1 MAGLYVHI
9 PFRPE
14 RQAHDE
20 AFYVVTDRSE
30 FSSFATALGRE
41 LEYYVHQHTLEEPF
55 TTVYVGGG
63 RPSLLPFET
72 VHRLVR
78 TGAEIL
84 DASAIEEAT
93 AEIHP
98 TDAQLRDLSRL
109 RRLKFNRLSIEVL
122 SFNDEDLS
130 SVNALHTAEEAKR
143 AIEHA
148 RQAGFQAI
156 SIDLLFGWPSHSFSQ
171 WKRSL
176 QRAVDLE
183 IPHLSLIEAPT
194 EKNSHRLDIE
204 QAKRLEYAM
213 TFLRE
218 EGYEQYALTHFAL
231 PNHRSLHQENY
242 YTHGNHLG
250 VGPGAQTFWWTHREQ
265 NPLARR
271 WSNVNDVQRYID
283 LLADQ
288 YPPVS
293 YRQTLDKMALAQEYV
308 LLRLRTADGLDLDE
322 LESTYGYDLRES
334 ESSLLTRLSEEGL
347 IYTNDS
353 SHVRLTQDG
362 FLAADAITERLLP
375 E

>member
-9 PFRPE
+9 PFR
-14 RQAHDE
+14 RHRRAHDE
-20 AFYVVTDRSE
+20 AYYVVTDRSK
-30 FSSFATALGRE
+30 FSSFATALSRE

-72 VHRLVR
+72 VHELTR

-98 TDAQLRDLSRL
+98 ADAQLRDLSRL
-109 RRLKFNRLSIEVL
+109 RRLNFNRLSIEVL
-122 SFNDEDLS
+122 SFDDEDLS
-130 SVNALHTAEEAKR
+130 AVNAQHSSEEAER
-143 AIEHA
+143 AIEHG
-148 RQAGFQAI
+148 RQAGFQSL
-156 SIDLLFGWPSHSFSQ
+156 SIDLLFGWPSHSFSH
-171 WKRSL
+171 WKTTL

-194 EKNSHRLDIE
+194 EESTHRLDVE

-218 EGYEQYALTHFAL
+218 EGYDQYAFTHFAR
-231 PNHRSLHQENY
+231 PNHRSVHQENY

-250 VGPGAQTFWWTHREQ
+250 VGPGAQTFWWTNRKQ

-283 LLADQ
+283 LLAEQ

-293 YRQTLDKMALAQEYV
+293 YRQTLDQTALAQEYV
-308 LLRLRTADGLDLDE
+308 LLRLRTKEGVDLDV
-322 LESTYGYDLRES
+322 LENTYGYDLRES
-334 ESSLLTRLSEEGL
+334 EASLLARLTEEGL
-347 IYTNDS
+347 IYANDS
-353 SHVRLTQDG
+353 AQVRLTSDG